1 MSKLLTPKHRGLVVL
16 GLQLVALVL
25 AFFALPITRYFIEAD
40 RIEASASAAYS
51 DEFDA
56 QMAIDGDPATEW
68 CLPDGTLGTIDLKF
82 HRKRR
87 VDAVW
92 ITNGHNRHYLDRAIR
107 KARLV
112 LYDGARAI
120 ERHDIELPGIEPLHT
135 RRRIE
140 LTGQRGT
147 RLRLEVLSFAG
158 SGSALAELS
167 IE

>member
-1 MSKLLTPKHRGLVVL
+1 MLKRLTPKQRGLVVL
-16 GLQLVALVL
+16 GAQLLALAL
-25 AFFALPITRYFIEAD
+25 AFFALPIARYFMEAD
-40 RIEASASAAYS
+40 LIEASASAAYS
-51 DEFDA
+51 EEFDA

-68 CLPDGTLGTIDLKF
+68 CLPDGTLGTLDLKF

-92 ITNGHNRHYLDRAIR
+92 ITNGHNRHYMDRAIR
-107 KARLV
+107 KAKLV
-112 LYDGARAI
+112 LYDGGRAV
-120 ERHDIELPGIEPLHT
+120 ERHEIELPGIEPLHT

-147 RLRLEVLSFAG
+147 RLRLEVLEFAG

-167 IE
+167 VE